1 MKKLMMMILVP
12 GMAWAGGWDRSL
24 DEFPACA
31 DEPDDTARLQRA
43 IDATPSGVLYIPR
56 GVYRISSTVSVTNR
70 CSLDMHKSAVL
81 LAVKEMPFVLRVHG
95 SYRRALPAA
104 RPEWREDYNLFVTG
118 GKIDGDGLA
127 SCMSLDGFAHY
138 TLRDTTFMNGRL
150 YGLRVCGEAGGYEL
164 IAFNLY
170 FKCVKRGLAGNA
182 AVYSTGGDS
191 HYTDCVAVDYTI
203 GFRMGRGGSNR
214 LTRCHIWGGPIP
226 PAKEGEP
233 REMLKDSV
241 NFWIDGAG
249 STILRDCYADTGKI
263 GYLIDGWDTR
273 LLGCSYFNNKV
284 FKLDGITIVK
294 HPRGRLLVT
303 DGGFVKTTPNVTVYD
318 GCGEVEWFN
327 MMYSGFGPKDE
338 CPGALKF
345 KKKSATDQPALRL
358 AE

>member
-12 GMAWAGGWDRSL
+12 GMVLAGGWNRSL

-43 IDATPSGVLYIPR
+43 IDATPSGVLHVPR
-56 GVYRISSTVSVTNR
+56 GVYRISSTVSVLNS
-70 CSLDMHKSAVL
+70 CSLDLHKGAVL
-81 LAVKEMPFVLRVHG
+81 LAVAEMPFVLRVRG
-95 SYRRALPAA
+95 SFR
-104 RPEWREDYNLFVTG
+104 DHNLFVTG
-118 GKIDGDGLA
+118 GTIDGDGLA
-127 SCMSLDGFAHY
+127 SCMALDGFAHY
-138 TLRDTTFMNGRL
+138 TLRDTTFMNGKRC
-150 YGLRVCGEAGGYEL
+150 GLRVCGEAGGYEL

-170 FKCVKRGLAGNA
+170 FKCVKPGMAGNA
-182 AVYSTGGDS
+182 AVHSTGGDS
-191 HYTDCVAVDYTI
+191 HYTDCVAVDYTV

-214 LTRCHIWGGPIP
+214 LTRCHVWGGPLP

-241 NFWIDGAG
+241 NFWIDGAS
-249 STILRDCYADTGKI
+249 STILRDCYADTGKT
-263 GYLIDGWDTR
+263 GYLVDGWDTR

-284 FKLDGITIVK
+284 FKLDGITIVR

-318 GCGEVEWFN
+318 GCGQVEWFN
-327 MMYSGFGPKDE
+327 MMYSGFGPEDD
-338 CPGALKF
+338 CPGALAF
-345 KKKSATDQPALRL
+345 RKKSATDQPALKL